1 MTKDGKKTGGR
12 KKGVSAQAI
21 PALACS
27 VRKELGEEFDPVFAM
42 ADMGKREY
50 DRVKAEDP
58 EADKEFALS
67 CFREVSQYV
76 HAKRKAMEV
85 SGGESGEPVRFEMV
99 LSA

>member
-12 KKGVSAQAI
+12 KKGVPNKPKQELLERI
-21 PALACS
+21 
-27 VRKELGEEFDPVFAM
+27 RKELGEEFDPVFAM